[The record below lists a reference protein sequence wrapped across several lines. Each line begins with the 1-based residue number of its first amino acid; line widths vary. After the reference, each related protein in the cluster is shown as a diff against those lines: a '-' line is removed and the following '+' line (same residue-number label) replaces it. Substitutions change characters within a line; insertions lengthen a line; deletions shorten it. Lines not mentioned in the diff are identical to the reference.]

1 MSLASFQGTVIHVR
15 RRIQDSSDN
24 LLLGFGL
31 SKLTF
36 GGMVRCSNASIAL
49 IIEVLPLAASE

>member
-1 MSLASFQGTVIHVR
+1 MHVR
-15 RRIQDSSDN
+15 RRIQNSSDN
-24 LLLGFGL
+24 LLLGLGV